1 MKERIENKF
10 FKRICSVTMA
20 SLLVASSCATAF
32 AQTTDNDS
40 DYVYGT
46 VNLPYADYYYG
57 ELNSV
62 AENSTLQLDT
72 EDKAKSLR
80 EDGYLDTISSATT
93 SKWKMYGPTYY
104 APHENEDGGGYIYG
118 VGNCSVAIPKTLYKE
133 AKEVLSSN
141 NKKCNNP
148 LLDIV
153 SGFTESD
160 SQVAPTEYKVLNGDG
175 TLTATYDTEV
185 KRIDATNSSTIAN
198 NTTYGHYQLDI
209 TDENLPDKTDMEG
222 AIIETVDT
230 KGNVSKYAMLHSDNL
245 WFQTGHI
252 AFAIKD
258 NFVVHS
264 ANTLKYKQFQDIQGK
279 TITKVKYFVRGGA
292 DLEYTTNLY
301 CKYLLND
308 EQGFTSSGD
317 TTFADNAQI
326 TFTPNVPT
334 DSNYVLSS
342 IKFGNTTLTPNV
354 DYTYENNVLTIK
366 KTESTGI
373 GTYTLTYSD
382 AKYANTSTSVQ
393 FTSSLKNGDVVID
406 NNQIKIKGDVAIA
419 DYVKAITSITVD
431 GSKLRA
437 TNGIFNE
444 DGTVNFDAVI
454 KFHGQSI
461 VPFPEDKDYNIVVTA
476 SGYPTVSGTVTKKT
490 APTEPSTPSVTEPS
504 TTETT
509 PTEPSTSSTVPT
521 TPTEPTTSSTVPT
534 TNNTI
539 PSTTPT
545 KPVVKKTT
553 VTLNKSTATLYVKGS
568 TTIKATVKNSKGKT
582 TYKSSNTKV
591 AKVTSAGKVTAVK
604 AGIAKITVT
613 NNGAKKVFTVTVKNP
628 TVKKSVVLKKGKTT
642 TLKITGKIGKA
653 TFKSSNTKVVK
664 AYANGKIKALKK
676 GKATITIKTNGIT
689 LKCKVT
695 VK

>member
-1 MKERIENKF
+1 MKIKKEKSENKL
-10 FKRICSVTMA
+10 FKRIGSVAMA
-20 SLLVASSCATAF
+20 SVLVASSCATAL
-32 AQTTDNDS
+32 AQTTNNTN

-57 ELNSV
+57 ELNTV
-62 AENSTLQLDT
+62 PQDATLQLTAD
-72 EDKAKSLR
+72 DKAKSLR

-104 APHENEDGGGYIYG
+104 SPHENNDGGGYIYG
-118 VGNCSVAIPKTLYKE
+118 VGNCSVAIPKTLYTE
-133 AKEVLSSN
+133 AKELLSSE
-141 NKKCNNP
+141 NKTQCNNP

-153 SGFTESD
+153 SNFTENEN
-160 SQVAPTEYKVLNGDG
+160 QAAPSEYKILNGDG

-185 KRIDATNSSTIAN
+185 KHIDATTTSSIAN

-209 TDENLPDKTDMEG
+209 TDDNLPDKNDMEG
-222 AIIETVDT
+222 AIFEAIDNN
-230 KGNVSKYAMLHSDNL
+230 GNVSKYALLHSDNL
-245 WFQTGHI
+245 WFQSGHI

-264 ANTLKYKQFQDIQGK
+264 ANTLKYKQFADIEGK

-301 CKYLLND
+301 CKYLLNN

-317 TTFADNAQI
+317 TVFADNAKI
-326 TFTPNVPT
+326 SFTPNVPT

-342 IKFGNTTLTPNV
+342 VTFGRTTLTPNV

-366 KTESTGI
+366 DTENTAI

-382 AKYANTSTSVQ
+382 AKYANTSTTVQ
-393 FTSSLKNGDVVID
+393 FTSTLKDGDVTIE
-406 NNQIKIKGDVAIA
+406 NNQIKINGDVPVS
-419 DYVKAITSITVD
+419 DYVKGITSITVN
-431 GSKLRA
+431 GNKLRSS
-437 TNGIFNE
+437 NGIFND

-461 VPFPEDKDYNIVVTA
+461 IPFPEDGDYNIIVTS
-476 SGYPTVSGTVTKKT
+476 SGYPTVSGTVTKKSEPIEPT
-490 APTEPSTPSVTEPS
+490 NPSITEPSSTE
-504 TTETT
+504 
-509 PTEPSTSSTVPT
+509 PT

-534 TNNTI
+534 T
-539 PSTTPT
+539 TPT
-545 KPVVKKTT
+545 KPNPTKPIVKRTT
-553 VTLNKSTATLYVKGS
+553 VSLNKYNGTLYVKGS
-568 TTIKATVKNSKGKT
+568 TTIRATVKNGKGKT
-582 TYKSSNTKV
+582 TYKSSNTKIARV
-591 AKVTSAGKVTAVK
+591 NSVGKITAVK
-604 AGIAKITVT
+604 AGKAKITVT
-613 NNGAKKVFTVTVKNP
+613 NNGAKKIYTVTVKNP
-628 TVKKSVVLKKGKTT
+628 VVKKSVVLTKGKTT

-653 TFKSSNTKVVK
+653 TFKSSNTKVAKV
-664 AYANGKIKALKK
+664 YANGKIKAMKK
-676 GKATITIKTNGIT
+676 GNATVTIKTNGIT

>member
-1 MKERIENKF
+1 MKIKKEKSENKL
-10 FKRICSVTMA
+10 FKRIGSVAMA
-20 SLLVASSCATAF
+20 SVLVASSCATAL
-32 AQTTDNDS
+32 AQATNNTN

-57 ELNSV
+57 ELNTV
-62 AENSTLQLDT
+62 PQDATLQLTAD
-72 EDKAKSLR
+72 DKAKSLR

-104 APHENEDGGGYIYG
+104 SPHENNDGGGYIYG
-118 VGNCSVAIPKTLYKE
+118 VGNCSVAIPKTLYTE
-133 AKEVLSSN
+133 AKELLSSE
-141 NKKCNNP
+141 NKTQCNNP

-153 SGFTESD
+153 SNFTENEN
-160 SQVAPTEYKVLNGDG
+160 QAAPSEYKILNGDG

-185 KRIDATNSSTIAN
+185 KHIDATTTSSIAN

-209 TDENLPDKTDMEG
+209 TDDNLPDKNDMEG
-222 AIIETVDT
+222 AIFEAIDNN
-230 KGNVSKYAMLHSDNL
+230 GNVSKYALLHSDNL
-245 WFQTGHI
+245 WFQSGHI

-264 ANTLKYKQFQDIQGK
+264 ANTLKYKQFADIEGK

-301 CKYLLND
+301 CKYLLNN

-317 TTFADNAQI
+317 TVFADNAKI
-326 TFTPNVPT
+326 SFTPNVPT

-342 IKFGNTTLTPNV
+342 VTFGRTTLTPNV

-366 KTESTGI
+366 DTENTAI

-382 AKYANTSTSVQ
+382 AKYANTSTTVQ
-393 FTSSLKNGDVVID
+393 FTSTLKDGDVTIE
-406 NNQIKIKGDVAIA
+406 NNQIKINGDVPVF
-419 DYVKAITSITVD
+419 DYVKGITSITVN
-431 GSKLRA
+431 GNKLRSS
-437 TNGIFNE
+437 NGIFND

-461 VPFPEDKDYNIVVTA
+461 IPFPEDGDYNIIVTS
-476 SGYPTVSGTVTKKT
+476 SGYPTVSGTVTKKSEPIEPT
-490 APTEPSTPSVTEPS
+490 NPSITEPSSTE
-504 TTETT
+504 
-509 PTEPSTSSTVPT
+509 PT

-534 TNNTI
+534 TN
-539 PSTTPT
+539 PT
-545 KPVVKKTT
+545 KPNPTKPIVKRTT
-553 VTLNKSTATLYVKGS
+553 VSLNKYNGTLYVKGS
-568 TTIKATVKNSKGKT
+568 TTIRATVKNGKGKT
-582 TYKSSNTKV
+582 TYKSSNTKIARV
-591 AKVTSAGKVTAVK
+591 NSVGKITAVK
-604 AGIAKITVT
+604 AGKAKITVT
-613 NNGAKKVFTVTVKNP
+613 NNGTKKIYTVTVKNP
-628 TVKKSVVLKKGKTT
+628 VVKKSLVLTKGKTT

-653 TFKSSNTKVVK
+653 TFKSSNAKVAK
-664 AYANGKIKALKK
+664 AYANGKIKAMKK
-676 GKATITIKTNGIT
+676 GNATVTIKTNGIT

>member
-1 MKERIENKF
+1 MKIKKEKSENKL
-10 FKRICSVTMA
+10 FKRIGSVAMA
-20 SLLVASSCATAF
+20 SVLVASSCATAL
-32 AQTTDNDS
+32 AQTTNNTN

-57 ELNSV
+57 ELNTV
-62 AENSTLQLDT
+62 PQDATLQLTAD
-72 EDKAKSLR
+72 DKAKSLR

-104 APHENEDGGGYIYG
+104 SPHENNDGGGYIYG
-118 VGNCSVAIPKTLYKE
+118 VGNCSVAIPKTLYTE
-133 AKEVLSSN
+133 AKELLSSE
-141 NKKCNNP
+141 NKTQYNNP

-153 SGFTESD
+153 SNFTENEN
-160 SQVAPTEYKVLNGDG
+160 QAAPSEYKILNGDG

-185 KRIDATNSSTIAN
+185 KHIDATTTSSIAN

-209 TDENLPDKTDMEG
+209 TDDNLPDKNDMEG
-222 AIIETVDT
+222 AIFEAIDNN
-230 KGNVSKYAMLHSDNL
+230 GNVSKYALLHSDNL
-245 WFQTGHI
+245 WFQSGHI

-264 ANTLKYKQFQDIQGK
+264 ANTLKYKQFADIEGK

-301 CKYLLND
+301 CKYLLNN

-317 TTFADNAQI
+317 TVFADNAKI
-326 TFTPNVPT
+326 SFTPNVPT

-342 IKFGNTTLTPNV
+342 VTFGRTTLTPNV

-366 KTESTGI
+366 DTENTAI

-382 AKYANTSTSVQ
+382 AKYANTSTTVQ
-393 FTSSLKNGDVVID
+393 FTSTLKDGDVTIE
-406 NNQIKIKGDVAIA
+406 NNQIKINGDVPVS
-419 DYVKAITSITVD
+419 DYVKGITSITVN
-431 GSKLRA
+431 GNKLRSS
-437 TNGIFNE
+437 NGIFND

-461 VPFPEDKDYNIVVTA
+461 IPFPEDGDYNIIVTS
-476 SGYPTVSGTVTKKT
+476 SGYPTVSGTVTKKSEPIEPT
-490 APTEPSTPSVTEPS
+490 NPSITEPSSTE
-504 TTETT
+504 
-509 PTEPSTSSTVPT
+509 PT

-534 TNNTI
+534 T
-539 PSTTPT
+539 TPT
-545 KPVVKKTT
+545 KPNPTKPIVKRTT
-553 VTLNKSTATLYVKGS
+553 VSLNKYNGTLYVKGS
-568 TTIKATVKNSKGKT
+568 TTIRATVKNGKGKT
-582 TYKSSNTKV
+582 TYKSSNTKIARV
-591 AKVTSAGKVTAVK
+591 NSVGKITAVK
-604 AGIAKITVT
+604 AGKAKITVT
-613 NNGAKKVFTVTVKNP
+613 NNGAKKIYTVTVKNP
-628 TVKKSVVLKKGKTT
+628 VVKKSVVLTKGKTT

-653 TFKSSNTKVVK
+653 TFKSSNTKVAKV
-664 AYANGKIKALKK
+664 YANGKIKAMKK
-676 GKATITIKTNGIT
+676 GNATVTIKTNGIT

>member
-1 MKERIENKF
+1 MKIKKEKSENKLV
-10 FKRICSVTMA
+10 KRIGSVAMV
-20 SLLVASSCATAF
+20 SVLVASSCATAL
-32 AQTTDNDS
+32 AQTTDNTN

-57 ELNSV
+57 ELNTV
-62 AENSTLQLDT
+62 PQDATLQLTAD
-72 EDKAKSLR
+72 DKAKSLR

-104 APHENEDGGGYIYG
+104 SPHENNDGGGYIYG
-118 VGNCSVAIPKTLYKE
+118 VGNCSVAIPKTLYTE
-133 AKEVLSSN
+133 AKDLLSSE
-141 NKKCNNP
+141 NKTQCNNP

-153 SGFTESD
+153 SNFTENEN
-160 SQVAPTEYKVLNGDG
+160 QAAPSEYKILNGDG

-185 KRIDATNSSTIAN
+185 KHIDATTTSSIAN

-209 TDENLPDKTDMEG
+209 TDDNLPDKNDMEG
-222 AIIETVDT
+222 AIFEAIDNN
-230 KGNVSKYAMLHSDNL
+230 GNVSKYALLHSDNL
-245 WFQTGHI
+245 WFQSGHI

-264 ANTLKYKQFQDIQGK
+264 ANTLKYKQFADIEGK

-301 CKYLLND
+301 CKYLLNN

-317 TTFADNAQI
+317 TVFADNAKI
-326 TFTPNVPT
+326 SFTPNVPT

-342 IKFGNTTLTPNV
+342 VTFGRTILTPNV

-366 KTESTGI
+366 DTENTAI

-382 AKYANTSTSVQ
+382 AKYANTSTTVQ
-393 FTSSLKNGDVVID
+393 FTSTLKDGDITIE
-406 NNQIKIKGDVAIA
+406 NNQIKINGDVPVS
-419 DYVKAITSITVD
+419 DYVKGITSITVN
-431 GSKLRA
+431 GNKLRSS
-437 TNGIFNE
+437 NGIFND

-461 VPFPEDKDYNIVVTA
+461 IPFPEDGDYNIIVTS
-476 SGYPTVSGTVTKKT
+476 SGYPTVSGTVTKKSEPIEPT
-490 APTEPSTPSVTEPS
+490 NPSITEPSSTE
-504 TTETT
+504 
-509 PTEPSTSSTVPT
+509 PT

-534 TNNTI
+534 TN
-539 PSTTPT
+539 PT
-545 KPVVKKTT
+545 KPNPTKPIVKRTT
-553 VTLNKSTATLYVKGS
+553 VSLNKYKGTLYVKGS
-568 TTIKATVKNSKGKT
+568 TTIRATVKNGKGKT
-582 TYKSSNTKV
+582 TYKSSNTKIARV
-591 AKVTSAGKVTAVK
+591 NSVGKITAVK
-604 AGIAKITVT
+604 AGKAKITVT
-613 NNGAKKVFTVTVKNP
+613 NNGAKKIYTVTVKNP
-628 TVKKSVVLKKGKTT
+628 VVKKSVVLTKGKTT

-653 TFKSSNTKVVK
+653 TFKSSNTKVAKV
-664 AYANGKIKALKK
+664 YANGKIKAMKK
-676 GKATITIKTNGIT
+676 GNATVTIKTNGIT

>member
-1 MKERIENKF
+1 MKIKKEKSENKLV
-10 FKRICSVTMA
+10 KRIGSVAMA
-20 SLLVASSCATAF
+20 SVLVASSCATAL
-32 AQTTDNDS
+32 AQTTDNIN

-57 ELNSV
+57 ELNTV
-62 AENSTLQLDT
+62 PQDATLQLTAD
-72 EDKAKSLR
+72 DKAKSLR

-104 APHENEDGGGYIYG
+104 SPHENNDGGGYIYG
-118 VGNCSVAIPKTLYKE
+118 VGNCSVAIPKTLYTE
-133 AKEVLSSN
+133 AKELLSSE
-141 NKKCNNP
+141 NKTQCNNP

-153 SGFTESD
+153 SNFTENEN
-160 SQVAPTEYKVLNGDG
+160 QAAPSEYKILNGDG

-185 KRIDATNSSTIAN
+185 KHIDATTTSSIAN

-209 TDENLPDKTDMEG
+209 TDDNLPDKNDMEG
-222 AIIETVDT
+222 AIFEAIDNN
-230 KGNVSKYAMLHSDNL
+230 GNVSKYALLHSDNL
-245 WFQTGHI
+245 WFQSGHI

-264 ANTLKYKQFQDIQGK
+264 ANTLKYKQFADIEGK

-301 CKYLLND
+301 CKYLLNN

-317 TTFADNAQI
+317 TVFADNAKI
-326 TFTPNVPT
+326 SFTPNVPT

-342 IKFGNTTLTPNV
+342 VTFGRTILTPNV

-366 KTESTGI
+366 DTENTAI

-382 AKYANTSTSVQ
+382 AKYANTSTTVQ
-393 FTSSLKNGDVVID
+393 FTSTLKDGDITIE
-406 NNQIKIKGDVAIA
+406 NNQIKINGDVPVS
-419 DYVKAITSITVD
+419 DYVKGITSITVN
-431 GSKLRA
+431 GNKLRSS
-437 TNGIFNE
+437 NGIFND

-461 VPFPEDKDYNIVVTA
+461 IPFPEDGDYNIIVTS
-476 SGYPTVSGTVTKKT
+476 SGYPTVSGTVTKKSEPIEPT
-490 APTEPSTPSVTEPS
+490 NPSITEPSSTE
-504 TTETT
+504 
-509 PTEPSTSSTVPT
+509 PT

-534 TNNTI
+534 TN
-539 PSTTPT
+539 PT
-545 KPVVKKTT
+545 KPNPTKPIVKRTT
-553 VTLNKSTATLYVKGS
+553 VSLNKYKGTLYVKGS
-568 TTIKATVKNSKGKT
+568 TTIRATVKNGKGKT
-582 TYKSSNTKV
+582 TYKSSNTKIARV
-591 AKVTSAGKVTAVK
+591 NSVGKITAVK
-604 AGIAKITVT
+604 AGKAKITVT
-613 NNGAKKVFTVTVKNP
+613 NNGAKKIYTVTVKNP
-628 TVKKSVVLKKGKTT
+628 VVKKSVVLTKGKTT

-653 TFKSSNTKVVK
+653 TFKSSNTKVAKV
-664 AYANGKIKALKK
+664 YANGKIKAMKK
-676 GKATITIKTNGIT
+676 GNATVTIKTNGIT

>member
-1 MKERIENKF
+1 MKIKKEKSENKL
-10 FKRICSVTMA
+10 FKRIGSVAMA
-20 SLLVASSCATAF
+20 SVLVASSCATAL
-32 AQTTDNDS
+32 AQTTNNTN

-57 ELNSV
+57 ELNTV
-62 AENSTLQLDT
+62 PQDATLQLTAD
-72 EDKAKSLR
+72 DKAKSLR

-104 APHENEDGGGYIYG
+104 SPHENNDGGGYIYG
-118 VGNCSVAIPKTLYKE
+118 VGNCSVAIPKTLYTE
-133 AKEVLSSN
+133 AKELLSSE
-141 NKKCNNP
+141 NKTQCNNP

-153 SGFTESD
+153 SNFTENEN
-160 SQVAPTEYKVLNGDG
+160 QAAPSEYKILNGDG

-185 KRIDATNSSTIAN
+185 KHIDATTTSSIAN

-209 TDENLPDKTDMEG
+209 TDDNLPDKNDMEG
-222 AIIETVDT
+222 AIFEAIDNN
-230 KGNVSKYAMLHSDNL
+230 GNVSKYALLHSDNL
-245 WFQTGHI
+245 WFQSGHI

-264 ANTLKYKQFQDIQGK
+264 ANTLKYKQFADIEGK

-301 CKYLLND
+301 CKYLLNN

-317 TTFADNAQI
+317 TVFADNAKI
-326 TFTPNVPT
+326 SFTPNVPT

-342 IKFGNTTLTPNV
+342 VTFGRTTLTPNV

-366 KTESTGI
+366 DTENTAI

-382 AKYANTSTSVQ
+382 AKYANTSTTVQ
-393 FTSSLKNGDVVID
+393 FTSTLKDGDVTIE
-406 NNQIKIKGDVAIA
+406 NNQIKINGDVPVS
-419 DYVKAITSITVD
+419 DYVKGITSITVN
-431 GSKLRA
+431 GNKLRSS
-437 TNGIFNE
+437 NGIFND

-461 VPFPEDKDYNIVVTA
+461 IPFPEDGDYNIIVTS
-476 SGYPTVSGTVTKKT
+476 SGYPTVSGTVTKKSEPIEPT
-490 APTEPSTPSVTEPS
+490 NPSITEPSSTE
-504 TTETT
+504 
-509 PTEPSTSSTVPT
+509 PT

-534 TNNTI
+534 T
-539 PSTTPT
+539 PAPT
-545 KPVVKKTT
+545 KPNPTKPIVKRTT
-553 VTLNKSTATLYVKGS
+553 VSLNKYNGTLYVKGS
-568 TTIKATVKNSKGKT
+568 TTIRATVKNGKGKT
-582 TYKSSNTKV
+582 TYKSSNTKIARV
-591 AKVTSAGKVTAVK
+591 NSVGKITAVK
-604 AGIAKITVT
+604 AGKAKITVT
-613 NNGAKKVFTVTVKNP
+613 NNGAKKIYTVTVKNP
-628 TVKKSVVLKKGKTT
+628 VVKKSVVLTKGKTT

-653 TFKSSNTKVVK
+653 TFKSSNTKVAKV
-664 AYANGKIKALKK
+664 YANGKIKAMKK
-676 GKATITIKTNGIT
+676 GNATVTIKTNGIT

>member
-1 MKERIENKF
+1 MKIKKEKSENKL
-10 FKRICSVTMA
+10 FKRIGSVAMA
-20 SLLVASSCATAF
+20 SVLVASSCATAL
-32 AQTTDNDS
+32 AQTTDNTN

-57 ELNSV
+57 ELNTV
-62 AENSTLQLDT
+62 PQDATLQLTAD
-72 EDKAKSLR
+72 DKAKSLR

-104 APHENEDGGGYIYG
+104 SPHENNDGGGYIYG
-118 VGNCSVAIPKTLYKE
+118 VGNCSVAIPKTLYTE
-133 AKEVLSSN
+133 AKELLSGE
-141 NKKCNNP
+141 NKTQCNNP

-153 SGFTESD
+153 SNFTENENQATPS
-160 SQVAPTEYKVLNGDG
+160 EYKILNGDG

-185 KRIDATNSSTIAN
+185 KHIDATTTSSIAN

-209 TDENLPDKTDMEG
+209 TDDNLPDKNDMEG
-222 AIIETVDT
+222 AIFEAIDNN
-230 KGNVSKYAMLHSDNL
+230 GNVSKYALLHSDNL
-245 WFQTGHI
+245 WFQSGHI

-264 ANTLKYKQFQDIQGK
+264 ANTLKYKQFADIEGK

-317 TTFADNAQI
+317 TVFADKAKI
-326 TFTPNVPT
+326 SFTPNVPT
-334 DSNYVLSS
+334 DSNYALSS
-342 IKFGNTTLTPNV
+342 VTFGRTTLTPNI

-366 KTESTGI
+366 DTENTAI

-382 AKYANTSTSVQ
+382 AKYANTSTTVQ
-393 FTSSLKNGDVVID
+393 FTSTLKDGDVTLE
-406 NNQIKIKGDVAIA
+406 NNQIKINGDVPVS
-419 DYVKAITSITVD
+419 DYVKGITSITVN
-431 GSKLRA
+431 GSKLRSS
-437 TNGIFNE
+437 NGIFNE

-461 VPFPEDKDYNIVVTA
+461 IPFPEDGDYNIIVTA
-476 SGYPTVSGTVTKKT
+476 SGYPTVSGTVTKKSE
-490 APTEPSTPSVTEPS
+490 PTEPTNPSITEPS
-504 TTETT
+504 STE
-509 PTEPSTSSTVPT
+509 PT

-534 TNNTI
+534 TNPTKPN
-539 PSTTPT
+539 PT

-553 VTLNKSTATLYVKGS
+553 VSLNKYNGTLYVKGS
-568 TTIKATVKNSKGKT
+568 TTIKAIVKNGKGKT
-582 TYKSSNTKV
+582 SYKSSNTRI
-591 AKVTSAGKVTAVK
+591 AKVNSVGKIIAVK
-604 AGIAKITVT
+604 VGKAIITVT
-613 NNGAKKVFTVTVKNP
+613 NNGVKKIYTVTVKNP
-628 TVKKSVVLKKGKTT
+628 VVKKSLVLKKGKTT

-653 TFKSSNTKVVK
+653 TFKSSNTKVAKV
-664 AYANGKIKALKK
+664 YANGKVKAFKK
-676 GKATITIKTNGIT
+676 GSATITIKTNGIT

>member
-1 MKERIENKF
+1 MKIKKEKSENKL
-10 FKRICSVTMA
+10 FKRIGSVAMA
-20 SLLVASSCATAF
+20 SVLVASSCATAL
-32 AQTTDNDS
+32 AQTTNNTN

-57 ELNSV
+57 ELNTV
-62 AENSTLQLDT
+62 PQDATLQLTAD
-72 EDKAKSLR
+72 DKAKSLR

-104 APHENEDGGGYIYG
+104 SPHENNDGGGYIYG
-118 VGNCSVAIPKTLYKE
+118 VGNCSVAIPKTLYTE
-133 AKEVLSSN
+133 AKELLSSE
-141 NKKCNNP
+141 NKTQCNNP

-153 SGFTESD
+153 SNFTENEN
-160 SQVAPTEYKVLNGDG
+160 QAAPSEYKILNGDG

-185 KRIDATNSSTIAN
+185 KHIDATTTSSIAN

-209 TDENLPDKTDMEG
+209 TDDNLPDKNDMEG
-222 AIIETVDT
+222 AIFEAIDNN
-230 KGNVSKYAMLHSDNL
+230 GNVSKYALLHSDNL
-245 WFQTGHI
+245 WFQSGHI

-264 ANTLKYKQFQDIQGK
+264 ANTLKYKQFADIEGK

-301 CKYLLND
+301 CKYLLNN

-317 TTFADNAQI
+317 TVFADNAKI
-326 TFTPNVPT
+326 SFTPNVPT

-342 IKFGNTTLTPNV
+342 VTFGRTTLTPNV

-366 KTESTGI
+366 DTENTAI

-382 AKYANTSTSVQ
+382 AKYANTSTTVQ
-393 FTSSLKNGDVVID
+393 FTSTLKDGDVTIE
-406 NNQIKIKGDVAIA
+406 NNQIKINGDVPVS
-419 DYVKAITSITVD
+419 DYVKGITSITVN
-431 GSKLRA
+431 GNKLRSS
-437 TNGIFNE
+437 NGIFND

-461 VPFPEDKDYNIVVTA
+461 IPFPEDGDYNIIVTS
-476 SGYPTVSGTVTKKT
+476 SGYPTVSGTVTKKSEPIEPT
-490 APTEPSTPSVTEPS
+490 NPSITEPSSTE
-504 TTETT
+504 
-509 PTEPSTSSTVPT
+509 PT

-534 TNNTI
+534 T
-539 PSTTPT
+539 PTPT
-545 KPVVKKTT
+545 KPNPTKPIVKRTT
-553 VTLNKSTATLYVKGS
+553 VSLNKYNGTLYVKGS
-568 TTIKATVKNSKGKT
+568 TTIRATVKNGKGKT
-582 TYKSSNTKV
+582 TYKSSNTKIARV
-591 AKVTSAGKVTAVK
+591 NSVGKITAVK
-604 AGIAKITVT
+604 AGKAKITVT
-613 NNGAKKVFTVTVKNP
+613 NNGAKKIYTVTVKNP
-628 TVKKSVVLKKGKTT
+628 VVKKSVVLTKGKTT

-653 TFKSSNTKVVK
+653 TFKSSNTKVAKV
-664 AYANGKIKALKK
+664 YANGKIKAMKK
-676 GKATITIKTNGIT
+676 GNATVTIKTNGIT